1 MVHTIHYIFLPHA
14 FNGLSDHGLVTI
26 LDDAC
31 ELACPQCPEL
41 LLHLA
46 EYKLD
51 WVVFW
56 TVWHVEDAAESESRC
71 LCQRLLA
78 PVGREVVHEQG
89 YLLVAVSR
97 PQLLE
102 VLLELLD
109 VNGVLVHLVILQ
121 TFLL

>member
-1 MVHTIHYIFLPHA
+1 MVHTIHFIFLPHA

-26 LDDAC
+26 MDDAY
-31 ELACPQCPEL
+31 ELACLQCPEL

-46 EYKLD
+46 EYQLD

-78 PVGREVVHEQG
+78 PVGREVVHEQAD
-89 YLLVAVSR
+89 LVVAILGSHI
-97 PQLLE
+97 LTIF
-102 VLLELLD
+102 LELFD
-109 VNGVLVHLVILQ
+109 VHGLLKELVV
-121 TFLL
+121 F